1 MNERVKSNTGG
12 MNLSLPPSIF
22 YLEIG
27 QPPLS
32 TNFLPSF
39 PPLPSFKTSFG
50 ADAALGT
57 LPDSIRLARM
67 MFDATFSSLRFILMH
82 VGRPSVGPMVSKAT
96 DYVSLD
102 PLRRNVTPRHG
113 FLIEL
118 LPFENEGPVFRQ
130 RTEEKGSR
138 RTSLA
143 SRVCR
148 TPSFHSLSPIVKLAS
163 CSGTI
168 FLSLSLSLSLSLF
181 LSLILLL
188 FLSHFSKSPYL
199 CISQELLRSK
209 QLFGIWE

>member
-1 MNERVKSNTGG
+1 
-12 MNLSLPPSIF
+12 
-22 YLEIG
+22 
-27 QPPLS
+27 
-32 TNFLPSF
+32 
-39 PPLPSFKTSFG
+39 
-50 ADAALGT
+50 
-57 LPDSIRLARM
+57 M

-168 FLSLSLSLSLSLF
+168 FLSLSLSL
-181 LSLILLL
+181 I
-188 FLSHFSKSPYL
+188 LSHSLPLFFSVSIFVHKSRAFTIETTFWNMGINWKAKPSSAL
-199 CISQELLRSK
+199 GRLREREKFFFQKCHHEIPICFSYSGPF
-209 QLFGIWE
+209 LI